1 MSKTSRQ
8 STKPLEVTIMFEP
21 YRLQH
26 ELLQTAYALL
36 VPSPRRKCLA
46 AAQPSPVPAHIQP
59 PEGGERS
66 VS

>member
-1 MSKTSRQ
+1 MPKTSRQ
-8 STKPLEVTIMFEP
+8 STKRVEVSIMFEP
-21 YRLQH
+21 HRLQH

-36 VPSPRRKCLA
+36 VPSSRKRLA
-46 AAQPSPVPAHIQP
+46 AAQSSPVPAQIQP

>member
-8 STKPLEVTIMFEP
+8 STKPLEVSIMFEP
-21 YRLQH
+21 HRFQH
-26 ELLQTAYALL
+26 DLLQTAYALL
-36 VPSPRRKCLA
+36 VSSSRKRLA
-46 AAQPSPVPAHIQP
+46 AAQSFPVPAHIQP

>member
-1 MSKTSRQ
+1 MSKKSRH

-21 YRLQH
+21 HRLQR

-36 VPSPRRKCLA
+36 VPSSRKRLA
-46 AAQPSPVPAHIQP
+46 AAQPSPVPARVQP
-59 PEGGERS
+59 PEGGEGR